1 MYVVAVT
8 IKVKPE
14 HVERFIQAT
23 LANARGTRGEPGNA
37 RFDVLRAED
46 DPNRFMLYEA
56 YKTKDD
62 FVSHQKTAHYLLWR
76 DTVKDW
82 MAEPRVG
89 VKHVNVH
96 PADDAGW

>member
-8 IKVKPE
+8 IKVEPE
-14 HVERFIQAT
+14 NAEAFIAAT

-37 RFDVLRAED
+37 RFDVLRAEE
-46 DPNRFMLYEA
+46 DPNRFLLYEA
-56 YKTKDD
+56 YRTKDD
-62 FVSHQKTAHYLLWR
+62 FVAHQRTAHYLAWR

-89 VKHVNVH
+89 VRHVNIF
-96 PADDAGW
+96 PGDAGGW

>member
-23 LANARGTRGEPGNA
+23 LANAQGTRGEPGNA

-62 FVSHQKTAHYLLWR
+62 FVSNQKTAHYLLWR
-76 DTVKDW
+76 DTVKAW
-82 MAEPRVG
+82 IAEPRVG
-89 VKHVNVH
+89 VRHVNVF
-96 PADDAGW
+96 PADGAGW